1 MTKSKSF
8 SLLVISLLLIMALYA
23 SRAILLHIYK
33 DTFIYL
39 ALVWLTVCMVL
50 VLLAKSNWLRLTAL
64 YAGTVFVTLGGY
76 EAYLAGWFFQPPR
89 PQLTQHGNLFS
100 F

>member
-23 SRAILLHIYK
+23 SRAILHHIYK

-39 ALVWLTVCMVL
+39 ALVWLVARRGV
-50 VLLAKSNWLRLTAL
+50 K
-64 YAGTVFVTLGGY
+64 
-76 EAYLAGWFFQPPR
+76 EA
-89 PQLTQHGNLFS
+89 
-100 F
+100 

>member
-1 MTKSKSF
+1 MNLPVRKVVMTKSKSF

-39 ALVWLTVCMVL
+39 ALVWLVARRGV
-50 VLLAKSNWLRLTAL
+50 K
-64 YAGTVFVTLGGY
+64 
-76 EAYLAGWFFQPPR
+76 EA
-89 PQLTQHGNLFS
+89 
-100 F
+100 